1 MLINDASVLHTA
13 MVAWKKWTN
22 RFDFL
27 RGRIDKYAW
36 VEKGGSFVMSE
47 ISAVMLAGQ
56 LEARKSISSA
66 RVHVCNSYHAALE
79 PLEKEGKL
87 CRPHVPDACVHNSHI
102 YYIRV
107 PDREKF
113 LALGR
118 LAKQRKVGVFTHY
131 EPVHSYTGGL
141 IYARMGSECPET
153 TACALSLCRL
163 PLWVKRN

>member
-1 MLINDASVLHTA
+1 MINDASVLQTA
-13 MVAWKKWTN
+13 MVAWEKWTN

-36 VEKGGSFVMSE
+36 VGRGGSFVMSE
-47 ISAVMLAGQ
+47 ISAAMLAAQ
-56 LEARKSISSA
+56 LEARKTILAA
-66 RVHVCNSYHAALE
+66 RVRVWNSYHAALE

-87 CRPHVPDACVHNSHI
+87 YRPHVPDACVHNSHN

-153 TACALSLCRL
+153 TAWALSFCGFQ
-163 PLWVKRN
+163 LWVKRN